1 MAEHNLTLHRYNNAI
16 QRRECMAH
24 ICSVDTSKEIFIPES
39 WLNEGLKYEDVDKWV
54 EIGNSLVFPA
64 SVEESSVKRSEVE
77 AQSSVNFF
85 YKGLA
90 VEPRDLVDKND
101 KYMSSLSVR
110 HFASGEIYA
119 IYISNLSKEYLK
131 SQKNKTVQITRI
143 LKKSGIAYLPWE
155 QINSFFIRDLQVAN
169 TKEPLIDYILRT
181 YDDAIKSDSDDITVK
196 KITIDCKKKTAQHKL
211 AIMSFYRYL
220 WSNRYKN
227 VVKDTLKLI
236 SLGISAWDALYC
248 ALSKSSESYYYYYSL
263 LSNRGYKSREE
274 VDSVLYNH
282 GFSVNQTFTKS
293 LQIDTPFIWKKTDEE
308 LIKEVEDFKV
318 RSSNI
323 PRTELLVCTKPSNT
337 LTNRKAYSCL
347 IDPRVPKKVRTR
359 GNDYIERYYS
369 IDRFS

>member
-1 MAEHNLTLHRYNNAI
+1 MADHNLTLHKYNNTI
-16 QRRECMAH
+16 KRSECMAH

-54 EIGNSLVFPA
+54 EIGNNLVFPA
-64 SVEESSVKRSEVE
+64 SVEESSVKRKEIE
-77 AQSSVNFF
+77 GHSSLNFF
-85 YKGLA
+85 YKGLV

-101 KYMSSLSVR
+101 KYMSSLSVKY
-110 HFASGEIYA
+110 FASGEVHE
-119 IYISNLSKEYLK
+119 IYINNMSKEYLK
-131 SQKNKTVQITRI
+131 GYTTKTVQIKRI
-143 LKKSGIAYLPWE
+143 LKKSGTAYLPWE
-155 QINSFFIRDLQVAN
+155 QIDSFFIRDLQVAN
-169 TKEPLIDYILRT
+169 TKESLIDYILRT
-181 YDDAIKSDSDDITVK
+181 YDDAIKSDSEDIPVK

-211 AIMSFYRYL
+211 ATMSFYRYL

-274 VDSVLYNH
+274 VDSALYNH

-293 LQIDTPFIWKKTDEE
+293 LQIDTPFVWKKTDEE
-308 LIKEVEDFKV
+308 LIKEVEDFKG
-318 RSSNI
+318 RSKNI
-323 PRTELLVCTKPSNT
+323 PRIELLTCINPSST
-337 LTNRKAYSCL
+337 LTNGKAYSCL
-347 IDPRVPKKVRTR
+347 IDPSVPKKVRTR

>member
-1 MAEHNLTLHRYNNAI
+1 MAEHNLTLHKYNNTI
-16 QRRECMAH
+16 QRSECMAH

-39 WLNEGLKYEDVDKWV
+39 WLNEGLKYEDVNKWV
-54 EIGNSLVFPA
+54 EIGSSLVFPA
-64 SVEESSVKRSEVE
+64 SVEEFSLKRKEIE
-77 AQSSVNFF
+77 GQSSVNLF
-85 YKGLA
+85 YEGLA
-90 VEPRDLVDKND
+90 VEPRDLIDRND
-101 KYMSSLSVR
+101 KYMSSLSIKY
-110 HFASGEIYA
+110 FASGEILA
-119 IYISNLSKEYLK
+119 INISNLSKEYLK
-131 SQKNKTVQITRI
+131 SQNSKTVQIRRI

-155 QINSFFIRDLQVAN
+155 QINSFFIRDLQVVA

-181 YDDAIKSDSDDITVK
+181 CDDAIKSGNEDVPVK

-248 ALSKSSESYYYYYSL
+248 ALSKGSESYYYYYSL
-263 LSNRGYKSREE
+263 LSNRGYKSRED

-282 GFSVNQTFTKS
+282 GFSVNQTFTRS
-293 LQIDTPFIWKKTDEE
+293 LQFDTPFVWKKTDEE

-318 RSSNI
+318 RSNNL
-323 PRTELLVCTKPSNT
+323 PRIKALICTKPSST
-337 LTNRKAYSCL
+337 LTNGRTYSCL
-347 IDPRVPKKVRTR
+347 IDPRVPKKVKTR

-369 IDRFS
+369 VDRFS